1 MAKDKLDKAIEQAAE
16 KIYLSILSASMDI
29 TMEVHRKIE
38 NILVD
43 IIQSRR
49 ELRNDAKKT
58 NPKES

>member
-29 TMEVHRKIE
+29 TMEVYRKIE
-38 NILVD
+38 DKLVD

-58 NPKES
+58 NP

>member
-16 KIYLSILSASMDI
+16 KIYLSILSASIDI
-29 TMEVHRKIE
+29 TMQVHSKIE
-38 NILVD
+38 DKLVD

>member
-38 NILVD
+38 DKLINT
-43 IIQSRR
+43 IQSRR
-49 ELRNDAKKT
+49 EFRNDAKKT
-58 NPKES
+58 NP

>member
-38 NILVD
+38 DKLIN

-49 ELRNDAKKT
+49 KR
-58 NPKES
+58 